1 LKLRKRVVFSDVG
14 NNYDKIANY
23 YDRIHHLFYGQS
35 EINAQVE
42 LLDYVRPGDRLLI
55 LGGGTGWIL
64 EKIAAIFP
72 AGLRITYIESSARMM
87 ELTKTRNWG
96 LNQVDLVNSGVED
109 WVEDGNTGRKA
120 GSEGKGRAE
129 YDCILTGFFF
139 DNFKEVH
146 AAEIVRRVTP
156 FLKKGGYW
164 LEADFYYPRGRGKIW
179 QAILLYSMYFSARL
193 ICGVEAKRLPDME
206 QIFSAEGYGLLYT
219 TFHYQ
224 RFMRSVVYRKG

>member
-1 LKLRKRVVFSDVG
+1 VG
-14 NNYDKIANY
+14 NNYDRIANY

-42 LLDYVRPGDRLLI
+42 LLGYIRPGDRLLI

-72 AGLRITYIESSARMM
+72 AGLRITYIESSERMM
-87 ELTKTRNWG
+87 ELTKKRNWG
-96 LNQVDLVNSGVED
+96 QNEVGLIISTVEE
-109 WVEDGNTGRKA
+109 WMGDGGARV
-120 GSEGKGRAE
+120 EGKGGDEAE

-164 LEADFYYPRGRGKIW
+164 LEADFYYPRGRGKLW
-179 QAILLYSMYFSARL
+179 QAVLLHAMYFSARL

-206 QIFSAEGYGLLYT
+206 RIFSEEGYRSLYT

-224 RFMRSVVYRKG
+224 RFIRSVVYRKC